1 MNEGMKRITKLYFTF
16 VTAFVLMIFPPIQ
29 GNAFEGT
36 KKDTRFVKGQIIYQQ
51 KKNGTLSV
59 CGFKKGITTA
69 HIAGTIN
76 GRKVATINW
85 KAFYRCKTLKHVTIP
100 KSVKAIGGD
109 AFYNCKSLKSISMPN
124 CVKQIGRFAFGG
136 CTSLAEIKIP
146 QSITYISHDAFVGC
160 KKLHDIHIDKDNA
173 VYFSKKGVLFSRDM
187 ATLICYPSGKNQS
200 SYTIPKNVK
209 NIGSHAFK
217 QCRQLN
223 RIIIP
228 GNVNNIGGFAFDC
241 CTNLTDIT
249 IKDGVKTIDG
259 FAFSGCRALKKI
271 IIPKSITTIG
281 YTIFSGC
288 NEHLKIIYDGPEK
301 KVKWF

>member
-1 MNEGMKRITKLYFTF
+1 MNERMKRITKLYFTF

-209 NIGSHAFK
+209 NIG
-217 QCRQLN
+217 
-223 RIIIP
+223 
-228 GNVNNIGGFAFDC
+228 GFAFDC